1 MTSISCHYS
10 GSLGCSAVHGPSG
23 ATLQTD
29 APADNHGQGGA
40 FSPTDLIATSLAT
53 CLLTIMGLVAER
65 HGWRMEGASA
75 RVEKTM
81 SQELPRRIA
90 ALEVWLVLPA
100 SLEAGARAT
109 LQRAAEGCPVKATL
123 KGAVPTTLHWDTA

>member
-1 MTSISCHYS
+1 MTSISCHYG
-10 GSLGCSAVHGPSG
+10 GSLRCSAVHGPSG
-23 ATLQTD
+23 ATLTTD
-29 APADNHGQGGA
+29 APADNQGQGSA

-65 HGWRMEGASA
+65 HGWPLEGASA

-81 SQELPRRIA
+81 SQDLPRRIA

-100 SLEAGARAT
+100 CLEASQQAT
-109 LQRAAEGCPVKATL
+109 LRRAAEGCPVKATL
-123 KGAVPTTLHWDTA
+123 KGAVPITLHWAAA